1 MPATQLLRSWKQ
13 FHAVAESSIFLSYTK
28 INTSPTE
35 HARVAVS
42 TRSPRWGKKLRLESP
57 EKINFTSLP
66 RKQVSEP
73 YFLCVFYLRDC
84 VCNLSKWVQV
94 CFASSVGRPRVFVF
108 LCIAITVSVL
118 LYRSVSINSG

>member
-1 MPATQLLRSWKQ
+1 MSATQLLRYWEQ
-13 FHAVAESSIFLSYTK
+13 FHAVAKSSIFLSYTK

-73 YFLCVFYLRDC
+73 YFFLVLFKGLCV
-84 VCNLSKWVQV
+84 
-94 CFASSVGRPRVFVF
+94 
-108 LCIAITVSVL
+108 
-118 LYRSVSINSG
+118 